1 MPKTFWFYIQFSA
14 FNLNCCIYYFDWN
27 FWEKFCKFYLD
38 QDDLIDVLREVKMP
52 SKIKK
57 KGRSRGAEITVIVL
71 PLAKR
76 QRGVISKLNSF
87 SKFGKG

>member
-1 MPKTFWFYIQFSA
+1 
-14 FNLNCCIYYFDWN
+14 
-27 FWEKFCKFYLD
+27 
-38 QDDLIDVLREVKMP
+38 MP

-71 PLAKR
+71 PPAKR